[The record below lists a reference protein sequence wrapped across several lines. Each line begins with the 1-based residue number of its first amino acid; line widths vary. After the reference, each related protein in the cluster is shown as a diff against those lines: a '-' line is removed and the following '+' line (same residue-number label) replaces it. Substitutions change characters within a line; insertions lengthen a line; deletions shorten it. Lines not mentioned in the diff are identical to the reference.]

1 MSRACEDNLEEEEE
15 EGLTVEGEEE
25 GMVEELEA
33 QDPGV
38 ERRSAGQTDLTL
50 DQKTFLITQKSL
62 KATYKDIVRRWPDRF
77 TREPPNRSTLSRVLN
92 RAREENSI
100 ISRKCYSGR
109 KRTVRTKAMVEEVKR
124 RLDEK

>member
-1 MSRACEDNLEEEEE
+1 MSRACEDNLEEEEEEEE

-92 RAREENSI
+92 RAREENSADTKK
-100 ISRKCYSGR
+100 SLPSMHRKGWSFAGS
-109 KRTVRTKAMVEEVKR
+109 
-124 RLDEK
+124 